1 MKCFFDEQDLHD
13 ILSGSVFLACGGGC
27 SIVGGKKMMDAVLNI
42 TDKVEYVPFENVDK
56 GKFMAVHAGMGSSGA
71 LKENPPLEFGTLRSF
86 NLLEDTLKKKLFATG
101 RKGEY
106 SLSYVVPV
114 ESSALAYFMCMLTG
128 VQKKIPVL
136 DGDGGGRAF
145 PKLSMCTFASV
156 GVPVSP
162 AVLVNELPMDDGG
175 TELIMNQESS
185 DVVDELCRAV
195 LDTPVFNNAASLAGF
210 AMSGETLHR
219 ENAVVRNTL
228 TKARDIGRVIR
239 KNPNEAVEAVISLLK
254 AHKLFDGAVVDIS
267 EQSKGGFN
275 IGTVVI
281 ENGKN
286 KVHVLNQNENIIVW
300 SSEKNY
306 PVAMA
311 PDLICYLGDD
321 GKPVSNTAMEKGQ
334 YLTLIGVEAPKEMTT
349 RYIINEFSGLY
360 RSFEYFGPY
369 VPLKDIRQI

>member
-162 AVLVNELPMDDGG
+162 AVLVNELP
-175 TELIMNQESS
+175 
-185 DVVDELCRAV
+185 
-195 LDTPVFNNAASLAGF
+195 ASLAGF

>member
-239 KNPNEAVEAVISLLK
+239 RIPGMCLHCNDDCPAI
-254 AHKLFDGAVVDIS
+254 FDYYGSGQCCCIADRTC
-267 EQSKGGFN
+267 QSIRNNGEFCFHTKCGYGGDRSD
-275 IGTVVI
+275 
-281 ENGKN
+281 K
-286 KVHVLNQNENIIVW
+286 
-300 SSEKNY
+300 
-306 PVAMA
+306 
-311 PDLICYLGDD
+311 
-321 GKPVSNTAMEKGQ
+321 
-334 YLTLIGVEAPKEMTT
+334 
-349 RYIINEFSGLY
+349 Y
-360 RSFEYFGPY
+360 RTCRRKS
-369 VPLKDIRQI
+369 I